1 MKMPSELHPNALDG
15 KAGNQLATVR
25 ARVISAILRF
35 YGPTEAALD
44 KSRSGHDDGN
54 EPDQLRQPR
63 TALRYLY
70 QSG

>member
-1 MKMPSELHPNALDG
+1 MHSM
-15 KAGNQLATVR
+15 AGWETASRRTV
-25 ARVISAILRF
+25 SGNGYFAILRF

-44 KSRSGHDDGN
+44 KSWSGHDDGS

-70 QSG
+70 QSE